1 MKKVISLIMTF
12 AMFATMFSGTAYAAL
27 PSDASGPQDWID
39 SGVSV
44 IVVGD
49 YEFTSRFTKE
59 SPVLSEAR
67 GLNTEVD
74 FSDKITYV
82 DSLSALPSVYT
93 ESPNNDIAAIV
104 ISQDA
109 IDMYTSENTEKI
121 ALETLLDQG
130 NVAYFPNT
138 TYRNMS
144 NIFESITGDSF
155 NMEPVDANNSDCVT
169 AYVLKD
175 SAGNYYTGNIIAP
188 GEVSQE
194 IIDERILVETVEN
207 RSIYATGRA
216 SSDFEPGY
224 QWNQLSTWHK
234 NSFAAELTKRIWF
247 SEWICFYST
256 QTPDGDHYYAWAG
269 EWCME
274 PYKYNGVQWVSD
286 YVKYESGCSGL
297 QDGIQL
303 RDYWPQN
310 EPSSSTGSVSMG
322 INSDRSYDFGLS
334 YDWEIKDLSFTDN
347 SRPSQEYCKL
357 QWDFNHPM
365 IGLGY
370 DAEVSYA
377 KFAMI
382 FKDTLKADS
391 YTFHHYRTAYLFAR
405 NMMGESSGANYRSTY
420 DFKP

>member
-1 MKKVISLIMTF
+1 MLFRS
-12 AMFATMFSGTAYAAL
+12 
-27 PSDASGPQDWID
+27 
-39 SGVSV
+39 
-44 IVVGD
+44 
-49 YEFTSRFTKE
+49 E
-59 SPVLSEAR
+59 S
-67 GLNTEVD
+67 
-74 FSDKITYV
+74 
-82 DSLSALPSVYT
+82 
-93 ESPNNDIAAIV
+93 
-104 ISQDA
+104 
-109 IDMYTSENTEKI
+109 TEKI
-121 ALETLLDQG
+121 ALETLLNQG

-138 TYRNMS
+138 AYGNMS

-286 YVKYESGCSGL
+286 YVKYESECSGL

-310 EPSSSTGSVSMG
+310 EPSSSTGSVS
-322 INSDRSYDFGLS
+322 DRKS
-334 YDWEIKDLSFTDN
+334 
-347 SRPSQEYCKL
+347 
-357 QWDFNHPM
+357 
-365 IGLGY
+365 
-370 DAEVSYA
+370 VV
-377 KFAMI
+377 
-382 FKDTLKADS
+382 
-391 YTFHHYRTAYLFAR
+391 
-405 NMMGESSGANYRSTY
+405 
-420 DFKP
+420 